1 MQVEPDASAI
11 AGDVLL
17 PSDTRSPVFIGGQR
31 RSGTTLL
38 RIMLN
43 RHPHIACGRESH
55 FAKRLLNWH
64 DRLADEWSDTVRR
77 YGSGTEAVDRAF
89 AALVDDVFTGIQ
101 LAQGKQRWAE
111 KTPANIINI
120 DYLFRL
126 FPKAQFVHMIR
137 DPRDTYRS
145 IRDRAQKDRPN
156 WAQFTAAEAARDW
169 RAAVEAGMRWR
180 QAPARYLEV
189 RYEDLAREP
198 ARTMRRVL
206 EFLKEPWDARVFA
219 IDANGPTAAPQH
231 GPVFTTSIGRW
242 RTGLSEMEVATIQ
255 SVVGELM
262 VELGYELAAIAPV
275 PVEQAG

>member
-64 DRLADEWSDTVRR
+64 DRLADEWSDTVLR
-77 YGSGTEAVDRAF
+77 YGSGPEAVDRAF
-89 AALVDDVFTGIQ
+89 AALVDVVFAG
-101 LAQGKQRWAE
+101 RR
-111 KTPANIINI
+111 
-120 DYLFRL
+120 F
-126 FPKAQFVHMIR
+126 
-137 DPRDTYRS
+137 
-145 IRDRAQKDRPN
+145 
-156 WAQFTAAEAARDW
+156 ARGW
-169 RAAVEAGMRWR
+169 EC
-180 QAPARYLEV
+180 LH
-189 RYEDLAREP
+189 EP
-198 ARTMRRVL
+198 C
-206 EFLKEPWDARVFA
+206 DARVLA
-219 IDANGPTAAPQH
+219 IDANGPAAAPQH

-242 RTGLSEMEVATIQ
+242 RTGLSEMEVAAIQ

-275 PVEQAG
+275 PAEQAG